1 MEKNEI
7 LKTEVA
13 MLSGMIN
20 DLSGQL
26 AQIQSNLNKL
36 IVVRDTLADVIPPEE
51 EQLELPI
58 NAVPFEVVTD

>member
-36 IVVRDTLADVIPPEE
+36 IVVRDALADVIPEE
-51 EQLELPI
+51 GQIELPL
-58 NAVPFEVVTD
+58 NEVPFEVVTD

>member
-13 MLSGMIN
+13 MLSKMID

-26 AQIQSNLNKL
+26 EQIQSNLNKL
-36 IVVRDTLADVIPPEE
+36 IVVRDTLAEVIPPEE
-51 EQLELPI
+51 GQLELK
-58 NAVPFEVVTD
+58 FEVVED

>member
-13 MLSGMIN
+13 MLSGMIS

-51 EQLELPI
+51 EQLELPL
-58 NAVPFEVVTD
+58 NGVPFEVVTD

>member
-13 MLSGMIN
+13 MLSKMID

-26 AQIQSNLNKL
+26 EQIQSNLNKL
-36 IVVRDTLADVIPPEE
+36 IVVRDTLAEVIPPEE
-51 EQLELPI
+51 EQRELPLNEI
-58 NAVPFEVVTD
+58 PFEVVKD

>member
-13 MLSGMIN
+13 MLSKMIT

-26 AQIQSNLNKL
+26 EQIQSNLNKL
-36 IVVRDTLADVIPPEE
+36 IVVRDTLAEVIPPEE
-51 EQLELPI
+51 EQLELPF
-58 NAVPFEVVTD
+58 NVVPFEVVND

>member
-13 MLSGMIN
+13 MLSGMIH

-36 IVVRDTLADVIPPEE
+36 IVVRDALADVIPPEE
-51 EQLELPI
+51 AQLELK
-58 NAVPFEVVTD
+58 FEIVED

>member
-13 MLSGMIN
+13 MLSKMIA

-26 AQIQSNLNKL
+26 EQIQSNLNKL
-36 IVVRDTLADVIPPEE
+36 IVVRDTLAEVIPPEE
-51 EQLELPI
+51 EQLELK
-58 NAVPFEVVTD
+58 FEVVAD

>member
-13 MLSGMIN
+13 MLSGMII
-20 DLSGQL
+20 DLSEQL

-36 IVVRDTLADVIPPEE
+36 IVVRDALADVIPEE
-51 EQLELPI
+51 EQLELP
-58 NAVPFEVVTD
+58 FEVVTD

>member
-13 MLSGMIN
+13 MLSGMIS

-26 AQIQSNLNKL
+26 EQIQSNLNKL

-51 EQLELPI
+51 EQLELPLNVI
-58 NAVPFEVVTD
+58 PFEVVKD

>member
-13 MLSGMIN
+13 MLSGMIT

-36 IVVRDTLADVIPPEE
+36 IVVRDTLADVIPEE
-51 EQLELPI
+51 DQLELPLEL
-58 NAVPFEVVTD
+58 PFEVVTD

>member
-13 MLSGMIN
+13 MLSKMIY

-26 AQIQSNLNKL
+26 EQIQSNLNKL
-36 IVVRDTLADVIPPEE
+36 IVVRDTLAEVIPPEE
-51 EQLELPI
+51 EQLELPLNEI
-58 NAVPFEVVTD
+58 PFEVVKD

>member
-36 IVVRDTLADVIPPEE
+36 IVVRDALADVIPEE
-51 EQLELPI
+51 GQLELPL
-58 NAVPFEVVTD
+58 NEVPFEVVTD

>member
-36 IVVRDTLADVIPPEE
+36 IVVRDALADVLPPVE
-51 EQLELPI
+51 EQLELP
-58 NAVPFEVVTD
+58 FEVVTD